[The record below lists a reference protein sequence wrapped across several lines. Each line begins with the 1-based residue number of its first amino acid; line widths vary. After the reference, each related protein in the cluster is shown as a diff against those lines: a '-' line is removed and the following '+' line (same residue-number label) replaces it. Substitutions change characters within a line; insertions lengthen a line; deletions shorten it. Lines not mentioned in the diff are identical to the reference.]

1 MELFLLDYNRIK
13 TNCIFVSGLS
23 ITKDTSI
30 NATNGATMT
39 RYNSVSY
46 GRNINI
52 SKKKIDTGN
61 GNETFQL
68 LIYPSLEVN
77 LLQW

>member
-1 MELFLLDYNRIK
+1 MELSQRDYNRMQN
-13 TNCIFVSGLS
+13 NCINVSGLS

-39 RYNSVSY
+39 RYNVVSY

-52 SKKKIDTGN
+52 SKKKIDTGDKMLN
-61 GNETFQL
+61 T
-68 LIYPSLEVN
+68 IYTMFI
-77 LLQW
+77 